1 MAAVVAVAM
10 TLVFSVVVVP
20 ILVQNTL
27 LVMEGGGDGDSVDTE
42 AVVMVIVSTR
52 RRW

>member
-10 TLVFSVVVVP
+10 ALVFSVVVVP
-20 ILVQNTL
+20 VLVLNTL
-27 LVMEGGGDGDSVDTE
+27 LVMET
-42 AVVMVIVSTR
+42 VVTVMVSTR